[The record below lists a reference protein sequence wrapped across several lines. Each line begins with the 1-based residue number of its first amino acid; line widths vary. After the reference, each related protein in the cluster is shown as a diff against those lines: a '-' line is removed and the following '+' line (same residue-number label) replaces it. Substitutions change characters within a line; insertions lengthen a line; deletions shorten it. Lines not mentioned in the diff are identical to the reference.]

1 MPHDWLEAYPYAHR
15 GLHGPRTGHVENSL
29 SAFKEAVDQGFG
41 FELDVLLSS
50 DNIAV
55 VIHDHNLSPL
65 TTQKGEV
72 INYKAK
78 ELSRIQLV
86 GSTETIPT
94 LKEVLNQTNGR
105 QPILI
110 EIKGD
115 QGQYNEI
122 SRAVWKDIE
131 NYKGDVAVMSFYPE
145 IIKYFRNN
153 HPSVTCGL
161 VATSLNDGNLPSTY
175 FDPSH
180 QKKVIKELETDFIA
194 YDIRALPN
202 IVTKYCRLINI
213 PVLTWTVCNCNDQDK
228 AYKNSDNIIFE
239 HH

>member
-105 QPILI
+105 QPILL

-202 IVTKYCRLINI
+202 LVTKHCRLNNI

>member
-202 IVTKYCRLINI
+202 LVTKHCRLNNI

>member
-115 QGQYNEI
+115 QDQYNEI

-131 NYKGDVAVMSFYPE
+131 NYKGDVAIMSFYPE

-202 IVTKYCRLINI
+202 IVTKYCCLNNI

>member
-72 INYKAK
+72 INHKAK

-180 QKKVIKELETDFIA
+180 QKKVIKEL
-194 YDIRALPN
+194 
-202 IVTKYCRLINI
+202 
-213 PVLTWTVCNCNDQDK
+213 DQDK

>member
-1 MPHDWLEAYPYAHR
+1 MTHDWLEAYPYAHR
-15 GLHGPRTGHVENSL
+15 GLHGSRNGYVENSL

-41 FELDVLLSS
+41 FELDVLLTS

-55 VIHDHNLSPL
+55 VMHDPSLTPL
-65 TTQKGEV
+65 TTQEGEV

-78 ELSRIQLV
+78 ELAKIQLV
-86 GSTETIPT
+86 GSSETIPT
-94 LKEVLNQTNGR
+94 LKEVLHQTNGR
-105 QPILI
+105 KPILI

-131 NYKGDVAVMSFYPE
+131 NYKGDVAIMSFYPE
-145 IIKYFRNN
+145 IIKYFKNN

-161 VATSLNDGNLPSTY
+161 VATSHNDGSLPSTHY
-175 FDPSH
+175 DTSH
-180 QKKVIKELETDFIA
+180 QKKFLKALKIDFIA

-202 IVTKYCRLINI
+202 MVTKYCRLNNI
-213 PVLTWTVCNCNDQDK
+213 PVLAWTVYNRNDQEK
-228 AYKNSDNIIFE
+228 AHKNSDNIIFE